1 MITKTVSIIILTY
14 NSDKHIRRCLDR
26 LCAQTFK
33 DFEVILVDAG
43 SVDSTVEIVSTFTG
57 SLDIKFFTAPKT
69 SMGEARNVGIKHS
82 TGRYLAFCD
91 SDDEYL
97 SSKLEAQVGFASTIS
112 DERFVVF
119 SNHYNVDL
127 EWSGKAFIGR
137 DNSEFMSHNLTD
149 VLQWQGC
156 NLSSML
162 IKNDKVNAIY
172 FTEGEGGRY
181 GEDWQYNI
189 SLVDNYY
196 NFYHCYGVHSIVN
209 VHNESH
215 TTLAMQYLLVYHV
228 LVKILSVKMALFPF
242 VHSKPAGW
250 LLILPHFLKFIIAF
264 SFCDNKKKYL
274 DCLRELDN
282 RMKVPLKVMHYVL
295 RPFLNK
301 VLFYN
306 LLKFKRLLYR
316 KSDLKI

>member
-1 MITKTVSIIILTY
+1 MKTVSIIILTY
-14 NSDKHIRRCLDR
+14 NSEKHVGKCLDK
-26 LCAQTFK
+26 LCAQTLK

-43 SVDSTVEIVSTFTG
+43 SVDSTVEIVSTFSK
-57 SLDIKFFTAPKT
+57 SLDIKIFNAPKT

-82 TGRYLAFCD
+82 TGQYLAFCD

-97 SSKLEAQVGFASTIS
+97 PSKLETQVGFASTINE
-112 DERFVVF
+112 ERFVVF

-127 EWSGKAFIGR
+127 ERGGKAFIAR
-137 DNSEFMSHNLTD
+137 DNSKFMDRSLAE

-162 IKNDKVNAIY
+162 VKNDKFNAIN
-172 FTEGEGGRY
+172 FAEGEGGRY

-196 NFYHCYGVHSIVN
+196 NFYHCRGVHSIVN
-209 VHNESH
+209 VHPESH

-242 VHSKPAGW
+242 VHSKSAGW
-250 LLILPHFLKFIIAF
+250 LLTLPHLFKFIIAF
-264 SFCDNKKKYL
+264 SFCDNREKYL
-274 DCLRELDN
+274 NCLSNLEGRV
-282 RMKVPLKVMHYVL
+282 KVPLKGMYYVL
-295 RPFLNK
+295 RPFLNGT
-301 VLFYN
+301 LFHQ
-306 LLKFKRLLYR
+306 LLKFKRFLYR
-316 KSDLKI
+316 KPGLKI